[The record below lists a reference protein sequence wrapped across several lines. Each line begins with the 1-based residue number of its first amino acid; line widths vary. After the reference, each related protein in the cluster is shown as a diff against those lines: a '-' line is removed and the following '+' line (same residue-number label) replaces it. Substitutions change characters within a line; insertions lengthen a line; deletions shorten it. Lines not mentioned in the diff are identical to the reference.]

1 MQFNGLLFFVIVICV
16 GYLSVKSRLVPE
28 SATDVLPPLLLNVCF
43 PAMLFT
49 NFAGTD
55 IQELIGVGVPTVIAT
70 LVFCLLPFFVSIALF
85 RRVDAD
91 RRPILRYL
99 SGIGNNSFVC
109 IPLLSLFLSPN
120 EMTVVFI
127 HGAVVDFLI
136 WGIHH
141 QVFLGSSGSARR
153 DIVRKVLLTP
163 NLIAVAAGVL
173 CSVFAVRLPEFLTDT
188 LESIAAAV
196 SPIALLFIG
205 MLICRYGLFGWIK
218 SRTAILY
225 SLWKVL
231 ALPCIVFGALYFI
244 LPLKTACILAIA
256 LGSPAPITA
265 VLWAKQYGKDTK
277 LAVDCLIPSTILYFA
292 VMGTVLALLL
302 KSGVIGG

>member
-1 MQFNGLLFFVIVICV
+1 MQFNGILFFVIVIII

-43 PAMLFT
+43 PAMLFL
-49 NFAGTD
+49 NFAKTD
-55 IQELIGVGVPTVIAT
+55 VDELIGVGVPTVIAT
-70 LVFCLLPFFVSIALF
+70 LVFCLLPFFVSIPLF
-85 RRVDAD
+85 RKTNPDA
-91 RRPILRYL
+91 RPILRYL

-109 IPLLSLFLSPN
+109 IPLLSLFLTES

-136 WGIHH
+136 WGVHH
-141 QVFLGSSGSARR
+141 QIFLGSSGGARR
-153 DIVRKVLLTP
+153 EIVRKVLLTP
-163 NLIAVAAGVL
+163 NLIAVTAGIL
-173 CSVFAVRLPEFLTDT
+173 CSVFAVRLPEFLTYT
-188 LESIAAAV
+188 LDGLAAAV

-205 MLICRYGLFGWIK
+205 MLICRYGLFGWVK
-218 SRTAILY
+218 SKTAILY

-231 ALPCIVFGALYFI
+231 VLPCIVFGVLYFL
-244 LPLKTACILAIA
+244 LPFKTACILAIV

-277 LAVDCLIPSTILYFA
+277 LAVDCLIPSTLLYFA
-292 VMGTVLALLL
+292 VMGTILTILL
-302 KSGVIGG
+302 KSGIIGA